1 MAGVQECSILL
12 ALLSASG
19 AVGMAVFG
27 ALFRSRYPYLGEFG
41 GEFLQAARTCFHT
54 AIAFAVTLA
63 ASLAVLAVTAWV
75 NRRRQ
80 RRRHLALA
88 PSWPGPG
95 TRFTSTPWP
104 GTGGSDGVGK
114 KSPGR

>member
-1 MAGVQECSILL
+1 MAGVQEYSVLL

-19 AVGMAVFG
+19 VLGMTAFG

-41 GEFLQAARTCFHT
+41 GEFQQAARTCFHT
-54 AIAFAVTLA
+54 AIAFAVTLV
-63 ASLAVLAVTAWV
+63 ASLAVLVVAVWV
-75 NRRRQ
+75 NRRR

-88 PSWPGPG
+88 PSWPGPS

-104 GTGGSDGVGK
+104 GTGGSDGLGK
-114 KSPGR
+114 KLPGR